1 MTAPVPAPRTATRW
15 RLLLA
20 GAVLLQLVVLY
31 APRAPSTGET
41 TGIDKVVHFAI
52 FALVDWTGRR
62 AGLRAGPLVAAL
74 LAHAVLS
81 EVLQWALLAHR
92 DGDWRDSLADAVGVA
107 AGSLLP
113 VPGSRRGSRMGPWR
127 GTRATRSP
135 AGR

>member
-1 MTAPVPAPRTATRW
+1 MTTPAPAPRPGTRW

-41 TGIDKVVHFAI
+41 TGIDKVVHFSI
-52 FALVDWTGRR
+52 FALVAWAGRR
-62 AGLRAGPLVAAL
+62 AGLRTGPLVAVL

-81 EVLQWALLAHR
+81 EVLQWQLLAHR

-107 AGSLLP
+107 AGALLP
-113 VPGSRRGSRMGPWR
+113 VPGARSRGRMGTWR
-127 GTRATRSP
+127 GKRATGSP